1 MKSKTFFKALGPGL
15 LWAGAAIGV
24 SHLVQSTRAG
34 AGFGF
39 ELVWIIILANIFKY
53 PFFEFGPRYAAA
65 TGESLIHGYKRM
77 GNWAVIL
84 YAVIT
89 LSTMFILM
97 AAVTAVTA
105 GLFENIF
112 QLGWTNFQW
121 SVAILLIAAV
131 IIAFR
136 KYSTIDRLVKF
147 IIVILAATA
156 IVAVVA
162 ASTHGYHP
170 NSEYTN
176 DFSWTRDIVFLLAL
190 IGWMPSA
197 IDISVWHS
205 VWTTAKAKET
215 GYKPKLK
222 ESLLDFNIGYIG
234 TTVLALV
241 FLSMGALVMYG
252 TPEEF
257 SPKGATFAGQ
267 LINLFTENL
276 GSGAYYIIA
285 PAALA
290 AMISTSLT
298 CLDAY
303 PRVLEPTT
311 KLLFKKI
318 DSDKNTGKLHFGWL
332 FIITAGT
339 IAIFAFFMGSMG
351 EMVDF
356 ATIVSFLVAPILGFM
371 NLKAVT
377 GKNMPKETRPKT
389 WLLMLGWIGLAVL
402 SALSVYFVIVRF
414 F

>member
-1 MKSKTFFKALGPGL
+1 MKSRTFLKALGPGL

-39 ELVWIIILANIFKY
+39 ELVWLLLLANIFKY

-77 GNWAVIL
+77 GNFAVIL

-89 LSTMFILM
+89 ISTMFILM
-97 AAVTAVTA
+97 SAVTAVTA

-112 QLGWTNFQW
+112 AFGWSNFQW
-121 SVAILLIAAV
+121 SVLILLVAAG

-136 KYSTIDRLVKF
+136 KYSTIDRLIKF
-147 IIVILAATA
+147 IIIILAVTA
-156 IVAVVA
+156 LVALFA
-162 ASTHGYHP
+162 ALSKGFHP
-170 NSEYTN
+170 DPQYSNH
-176 DFSWTRDIVFLLAL
+176 FSWTTDIAFVLAL
-190 IGWMPSA
+190 VGWMPSA

-205 VWTTAKAKET
+205 VWTTAKTKES

-234 TTVLALV
+234 TVILSLV
-241 FLSMGALVMYG
+241 FLTLGALVMYG
-252 TPEEF
+252 TPQEF
-257 SPKGATFAGQ
+257 SPKGAAFAGE
-267 LINLFTENL
+267 LIHLFTENL
-276 GSGAYYIIA
+276 GAGAYYIIA

-290 AMISTSLT
+290 AMVSTTLT

-311 KLLFKKI
+311 TLLFKRI
-318 DSDKNTGKLHFGWL
+318 DKEKYSSKLHFFWL
-332 FIITAGT
+332 FIVTGGT
-339 IAIFAFFMGSMG
+339 ITIFAYLMSSMAD
-351 EMVDF
+351 MVDF
-356 ATIVSFLVAPILGFM
+356 ATTVSFLVAPVLGFL

-377 GKNMPKETRPKT
+377 GKNVPDAAKPKP
-389 WLLMLGWIGLAVL
+389 WLLVL
-402 SALSVYFVIVRF
+402 SWLGLFFLTALSIYFIYVRF
-414 F
+414 L